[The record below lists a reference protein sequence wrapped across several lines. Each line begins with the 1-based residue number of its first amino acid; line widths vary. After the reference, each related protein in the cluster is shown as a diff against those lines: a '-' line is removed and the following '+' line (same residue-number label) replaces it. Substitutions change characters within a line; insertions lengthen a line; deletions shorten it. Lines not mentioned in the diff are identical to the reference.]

1 MIDPLLDLFTIKA
14 DYDLNLM
21 QEDQSLEHI
30 TITVLKD
37 LGKIIDQEKADYL
50 VVQGDTTT
58 ATAGTLAA
66 FYRKTK
72 VAHVEAG
79 LRTRNKYHPYP
90 EEVNRRIIDSMSD
103 LFFAHSEEA
112 KHNLVS
118 EGIDE
123 SKIEVTGNT
132 VIDALLDVAAR
143 SFDPAGSV
151 LERIPW
157 NGKRTILVTAH
168 RRENFGEPLRNIC
181 TAVKELASTYASDLC
196 FVYPVHLNPNVQKT
210 VRPILGNV
218 DNVLLTEPL
227 DYLPFVQLMKRSYLI
242 LTDSG
247 GLQEEAPSLGKP
259 VLVLRETTERPEGVA
274 AGAVEV
280 IGTKPKQIIEK
291 TAELLDNQERYQ
303 KMASVI
309 NPYGD
314 GMASQRIVRRLLR
327 EVRGNG

>member
-1 MIDPLLDLFTIKA
+1 MLKILAVFGTRPEVIKMSPVIKEINRYPAEFNCRICVTAQHRQMIDPLLDLFTIKA

-58 ATAGTLAA
+58 AMAGTLAA

-72 VAHVEAG
+72 IAHIEAG

-143 SFDPAGSV
+143 S
-151 LERIPW
+151 L
-157 NGKRTILVTAH
+157 T
-168 RRENFGEPLRNIC
+168 RR
-181 TAVKELASTYASDLC
+181 DL
-196 FVYPVHLNPNVQKT
+196 
-210 VRPILGNV
+210 
-218 DNVLLTEPL
+218 
-227 DYLPFVQLMKRSYLI
+227 S
-242 LTDSG
+242 
-247 GLQEEAPSLGKP
+247 
-259 VLVLRETTERPEGVA
+259 
-274 AGAVEV
+274 
-280 IGTKPKQIIEK
+280 
-291 TAELLDNQERYQ
+291 
-303 KMASVI
+303 
-309 NPYGD
+309 
-314 GMASQRIVRRLLR
+314 
-327 EVRGNG
+327 